1 MYNKIAM
8 NKQSPAIF
16 NKLENLEKELQRLK
30 LEVFFTLPKE
40 KQKFIYSEKS
50 LREAL
55 REIRKS
61 IWQERYAK
69 KI

>member
-1 MYNKIAM
+1 M
-8 NKQSPAIF
+8 NKQGATIF
-16 NKLENLEKELQRLK
+16 NKLENLEKNLQRLK

-50 LREAL
+50 LRETL

>member
-1 MYNKIAM
+1 M

-16 NKLENLEKELQRLK
+16 NKLEILEKELQRLK

-55 REIRKS
+55 RGIRKS